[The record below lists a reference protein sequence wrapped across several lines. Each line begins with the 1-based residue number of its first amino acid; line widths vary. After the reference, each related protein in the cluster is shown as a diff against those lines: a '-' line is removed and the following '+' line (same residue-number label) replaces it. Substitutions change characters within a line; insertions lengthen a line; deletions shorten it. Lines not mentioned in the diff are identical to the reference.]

1 MNMKTLLNIIS
12 RIFFTLIFAAG
23 ALLIVLRI
31 CGISVFLIQTGSMG
45 EAYPVGSM
53 IFVQS
58 TEPAEIEAGD
68 VITFA
73 ADENLT
79 VVTHRVVKRN
89 DEKRYFITCGDMN
102 NTNDAP
108 VAFESVAGK
117 VVYKIEKI
125 GYVINIIN
133 LPAVKWLLIAVL
145 AVLVILMII
154 QFYRDNKRKAE
165 HEEEKV

>member
-1 MNMKTLLNIIS
+1 MNEYENLTEHHQQNIFHINICSRSIADCSADMRNIS
-12 RIFFTLIFAAG
+12 I
-23 ALLIVLRI
+23 
-31 CGISVFLIQTGSMG
+31 
-45 EAYPVGSM
+45 YYSM

-165 HEEEKV
+165 HEDEKV